1 MTRRRTAQTARE
13 PQPAPPPPAPERTRA
28 WVAHVFDRPE
38 TQWYF
43 PADPMD
49 DIAFPNADAD
59 ELAALVT
66 HTMANCGEDLK
77 PFSDAQIAHGLNFMT
92 NNACGDV
99 VMEVM
104 RPTLTLARRRT
115 LIASLK
121 TLYTDCFAR
130 RCAPALSHL
139 SDPTAAENPLNMVC
153 YMFWDASPL
162 LHWQGADAVQ
172 LNDAVI
178 DVLEAALA
186 LDHPAVQESALHGL
200 GHTRQFDR
208 ANPRP
213 ERIVHAFLKTAP
225 ISPMLKTYAEAAAAG
240 CVQ

>member
-1 MTRRRTAQTARE
+1 MTRRRAAQTERE
-13 PQPAPPPPAPERTRA
+13 PPPPPPAPERYRA
-28 WVAHVFDRPE
+28 WAAHVFDRPE
-38 TQWYF
+38 TPWYF
-43 PADPMD
+43 PADPME

-66 HTMANCGEDLK
+66 HTMATCGEDLA

-104 RPTLTLARRRT
+104 RPTLSLARRRT

-121 TLYTDCFAR
+121 TLYTDCFAP
-130 RCAPALSHL
+130 RCARALSHT
-139 SDPTAAENPLNMVC
+139 SDPIAAENPLNVVC

-162 LHWQGADAVQ
+162 LHWSGDGADA
-172 LNDAVI
+172 LNETVL
-178 DVLEAALA
+178 DVLEATLA
-186 LDHPAVQESALHGL
+186 IDHPAVQESALHGL
-200 GHTRQFDR
+200 GHIRQHDR
-208 ANPRP
+208 TNPRP
-213 ERIVHAFLKTAP
+213 ERIIQTFLKTTP
-225 ISPMLKTYAEAAAAG
+225 TSPTLRAYTEAAAAG